1 MSRFEDSWKR
11 ISRSRT
17 HAEALWAEVKRLF
30 PQDGYAVE
38 IKKESERTFTA
49 NAKFKCPSQDI
60 SISLELGEFFYQLR
74 AALDAAVWKAVW
86 ILDGTEPPPDANSL
100 EFPIYPLQSKF
111 ESAAIH
117 KHSFPQELRDW
128 LGTIQP
134 YSADKLV
141 PDPDAGLNVTLEALH
156 NFARKDR
163 HRRLHVCA
171 AFSKNVSFDIIPLS
185 NKAAVEYV
193 ELLPTDFLKGKNAFL
208 RFGVIGPIEELKIN
222 LATGFE
228 IDISVDEA
236 LSYIPRGLPE
246 ELRRFGLATEH
257 VINRFDSVF
266 AKLGY

>member
-11 ISRSRT
+11 IKRSKI
-17 HAEALWAEVKRLF
+17 HAEALWAEVKLLF

-38 IKKESERTFTA
+38 IQKESERTFTA
-49 NAKFKCPSQDI
+49 SAIFKSPLRDN
-60 SISLELGEFFYQLR
+60 SIPLELGEFFYQLR

-86 ILDGTEPPPDANSL
+86 IMNGSEPSADANSL
-100 EFPIYPLQSKF
+100 EFPICPLQKKF
-111 ESAAIH
+111 DSAAIH
-117 KHSFPQELRDW
+117 KYSFPQELRDW

-134 YSADKLV
+134 YSTDKLV

-171 AFSKNVSFDIIPLS
+171 AFSKNVSFDIIPIS
-185 NKAAVEYV
+185 NEAAVEYV
-193 ELLPTDFLKGKNAFL
+193 EPLPTDFLKGKNSFL
-208 RFGVIGPIEELKIN
+208 RFGVIGPIEKLKVN

-228 IDISVDEA
+228 IDISIDEA
-236 LSYIPRGLPE
+236 LPYDPAGLPE
-246 ELRRFGLATEH
+246 ELKRFGLATEH